1 MTFELSK
8 SLWCFAS
15 VCLLVLVPAAC
26 GGNGSK
32 EPDTMGETRILEV
45 GTELAPADAAPAD
58 LPADAPADRSFPEI
72 PSACNTCHGF
82 PPPEP
87 HVQLDDC
94 NACHEETVNKDG
106 SLNVA
111 SGTHDNG
118 TVESNTMH
126 PEGYAAMEK
135 HGLTFDKFGIGSCSG
150 CHGEDL
156 EGGIVGVSCE
166 QCHPG
171 FGTNCTFCHG
181 GTDNQSGAPPAD
193 LQGNTTSFNDAVGAH
208 TAHLAEDSGW
218 HKTIAC
224 TECHVVPTSLLDPGH
239 ADGGHGDLTWG
250 ALASNGTEPYWE
262 VGKCESSYCHG
273 STLTGGTV
281 HAPQWS
287 AGPEGQAACGACH
300 GLPPEGGPHAN
311 ADDCSVCHGTVMES
325 ATTFKNPDLHIN
337 GVTDL

>member
-1 MTFELSK
+1 
-8 SLWCFAS
+8 
-15 VCLLVLVPAAC
+15 V
-26 GGNGSK
+26 
-32 EPDTMGETRILEV
+32 DV
-45 GTELAPADAAPAD
+45 GAELASPDVAS
-58 LPADAPADRSFPEI
+58 DAPAELTLPEI
-72 PSACNTCHGF
+72 PSACDTCHGF

-106 SLNVA
+106 TLNVQ
-111 SGTHDNG
+111 SGAHDNG
-118 TVESNTMH
+118 TVESSTMH

-135 HGLTFDKFGIGSCSG
+135 HGLTFDKFGIVTCNG

-181 GTDNQSGAPPAD
+181 GTDNQTGAPPAD

-208 TAHLAEDSGW
+208 TAHLTEDSDW
-218 HKTIAC
+218 HKAIAC
-224 TECHVVPTSLLDPGH
+224 TECHVVPTSILDEGH

-250 ALASNGTEPYWE
+250 PLASAQGTEPAWE
-262 VGKCESSYCHG
+262 IGLCESSYCHG
-273 STLTGGTV
+273 ATLTGGTV
-281 HAPQWS
+281 HSPQWS
-287 AGPEGQAACGACH
+287 AGPEGQADCGACH

-311 ADDCSVCHGTVMES
+311 ADDCSVCHSTVMDS
-325 ATTFKNPDLHIN
+325 ATTFKDPDLHIN
-337 GVTDL
+337 GTTDM